1 MPFHRKIASCLLPL
15 QQRRRH
21 TALRLHRPG
30 CRAGPAQIASEN
42 EHREH
47 GLALIL
53 RGHDKDRT
61 YNMGYSELLAP
72 LVKAVQQQQQET
84 AAEADDN
91 ASLKQL
97 IAAQQKEIE
106 LTKLQIRILAQP
118 HPAQIDLPTSLPAR
132 PAPEGDKQAAPA
144 KPGPAPKGTS
154 RPRRKTRCTR
164 DSRFSLRQPGHDFA
178 LGLR

>member
-1 MPFHRKIASCLLPL
+1 
-15 QQRRRH
+15 
-21 TALRLHRPG
+21 
-30 CRAGPAQIASEN
+30 
-42 EHREH
+42 
-47 GLALIL
+47 
-53 RGHDKDRT
+53 
-61 YNMGYSELLAP
+61 MGYSELLAP

-178 LGLR
+178 LGLRSIPVLRPT